1 MEHMPILKKCFK
13 QCISPYAASTNV
25 LSFTTCIAVKHRL
38 VRSTKRSTSHLK
50 PYAEFYACTILCVP
64 KFSRQARYYCTI
76 TGTTGTTDHLFKAS
90 NVSPSLFYITN
101 SKKIPCIFYRIK
113 NSTLFIPVIMN
124 YVMYPSSSFTISP
137 SPLTVLYAV
146 WPEGSSVSM
155 FSNHFLGC

>member
-50 PYAEFYACTILCVP
+50 SYAEFYACTILCVP
-64 KFSRQARYYCTI
+64 KFSRQLRYYCTI

-90 NVSPSLFYITN
+90 NVSPSLFYISN

-113 NSTLFIPVIMN
+113 KLYIIYSCDNELCYVSLVVIHDFSISSNSNVCRL
-124 YVMYPSSSFTISP
+124 
-137 SPLTVLYAV
+137 ARR
-146 WPEGSSVSM
+146 
-155 FSNHFLGC
+155 